1 MSEMS
6 LFGESDFA
14 VAQNCCQEPLTSMT
28 KEKEKKKKHKQKGQK
43 KPVREGQKR
52 SYISTPSNSDTDKAQ
67 TEKGLMTQMKATV
80 KGHSDPQT
88 KIKGQSK
95 FGASRGTKRT
105 QKHKEEAA
113 AKPEET
119 IACLPG
125 GEEDLSTLIQESLRW
140 ASVLEDP
147 VAEQRRIEI
156 YKANRRKR
164 YLAALRKPPSDSRVT
179 GADWPCSQ

>member
-52 SYISTPSNSDTDKAQ
+52 SYISTPSNSDT
-67 TEKGLMTQMKATV
+67 G
-80 KGHSDPQT
+80 
-88 KIKGQSK
+88 I
-95 FGASRGTKRT
+95 T

-164 YLAALRKPPSDSRVT
+164 YLAALRKPPSDSLCFHHLCKDGTSYNRLVEYL
-179 GADWPCSQ
+179 QL